1 MSGSCCAVYT
11 SELCVVVLISNVRFV
26 CTKMSS
32 CFLVFALMVLSAFL
46 LFVQLSWSMFLHYS
60 AVVLIGGWC
69 LICMCYVLQC
79 YACLLFYHVAYHYRF
94 CVLASTASLFFF
106 VCGGGVLLCWTSYY
120 IYRRAI
126 WRAAC
131 PRGGVVVY
139 YIRLLLLLWAFWE
152 CCRRSVVVVC
162 TMICFLD
169 DCQGVSCLYVLL

>member
-1 MSGSCCAVYT
+1 
-11 SELCVVVLISNVRFV
+11 
-26 CTKMSS
+26 MSS

-46 LFVQLSWSMFLHYS
+46 LFVQLSWTMFLHYS
-60 AVVLIGGWC
+60 AVVLIGGWDVSFVC
-69 LICMCYVLQC
+69 AMCC
-79 YACLLFYHVAYHYRF
+79 CSACLLFYHVAYHYRF

-131 PRGGVVVY
+131 PRGVVGVY
-139 YIRLLLLLWAFWE
+139 CYIRLLLLLWAFWE

>member
-11 SELCVVVLISNVRFV
+11 SELCVVVLISNVRF

-32 CFLVFALMVLSAFL
+32 CFLVLFALMVLSAFL

-60 AVVLIGGWC
+60 AVVLVGGWDVSFVC
-69 LICMCYVLQC
+69 AMCC
-79 YACLLFYHVAYHYRF
+79 SACLLFYHVAYHYRF

-131 PRGGVVVY
+131 PRGVVGVY
-139 YIRLLLLLWAFWE
+139 CYIRLLLLLWAFWE